1 MQAEGL
7 ENKQEDRGQLSPNPC
22 WKKNQSEEK
31 GKGIN
36 LWKGK
41 NKEDGSKELRTFLNS
56 EHNSENGVSAVSV
69 LVLRASPS
77 SQLPFGKRCRHPR

>member
-7 ENKQEDRGQLSPNPC
+7 ENKQENRGQRENLS

-41 NKEDGSKELRTFLNS
+41 GKEDGSKKLRTFLNS
-56 EHNSENGVSAVSV
+56 EHNAGCGNC
-69 LVLRASPS
+69 LVW
-77 SQLPFGKRCRHPR
+77 